1 MENYSHTYLVIYG
14 LLGIFIYIKEI
25 IFMFE
30 SKNEIYNLLELEA
43 KAKTLETS
51 LCMFLILMV

>member
-1 MENYSHTYLVIYG
+1 
-14 LLGIFIYIKEI
+14 
-25 IFMFE
+25 MFE

-43 KAKTLETS
+43 KVKTLETS